1 MTTTPTTPTRP
12 RRPEPPTKLSKFDAA
27 DEHPADATEMHSPD
41 ALPTDDELDEAPTDV
56 GDLADDSP
64 QSVAE
69 DVDEEQLNWLEGDAV
84 EVTPGADPFTSTLAL
99 INETDQMAVWVRL
112 TPTAIAAIVD
122 QLDNVLALQH
132 AALGMPHHPADTAD
146 PDEDIDGD
154 EVDESVSAEDDTEDQ
169 ADSREGVLRRA
180 RDPLG
185 LRFIASR
192 SNHAVWYI
200 AGAVLLLVV
209 VAAVLSK
216 VNL

>member
-1 MTTTPTTPTRP
+1 MTTPTTPTRP
-12 RRPEPPTKLSKFDAA
+12 RRPEPPTKLSKSDATA
-27 DEHPADATEMHSPD
+27 EHPTDATEIDSPD
-41 ALPTDDELDEAPTDV
+41 ASPTADELDAAPPVD
-56 GDLADDSP
+56 DDFADASP
-64 QSVAE
+64 SAAIE
-69 DVDEEQLNWLEGDAV
+69 DVDEEQLSWIEGDAV

-132 AALGMPHHPADTAD
+132 AALGMPHHPVGT
-146 PDEDIDGD
+146 PNTDEDGDGD
-154 EVDESVSAEDDTEDQ
+154 EVDETVAGDENEEDQ
-169 ADSREGVLRRA
+169 ADSREGVLQRA

-192 SNHAVWYI
+192 SNRAVWYI

-209 VAAVLSK
+209 VAAVLSR